1 MVVFGFKPWMDK
13 RRNEKIMRKTKIVCT
28 IGPSSESLEN
38 TKKLIM
44 AGMNVARL
52 NFSHGD
58 FEEHGNRIKVIRQAC
73 QELNKTVAILLDTKG
88 PEIRLGKLKEEPI
101 DLVQGEYITLTTQEI
116 LGDKDRVPVTYT
128 DLPGDVHIGSTI
140 LIDDGLIGMTVVDV
154 QGTEIKCQIVN
165 SGPIKSKK
173 GVNVPGVAISMPGLT
188 EKDIGDIKFGIEMG
202 IDFIAASFVRRA
214 SDVLEIREL
223 LERHDARHIQIIS
236 KIENQ
241 QGVDNL
247 DEILEV
253 SEGLM
258 VARGD
263 LGVEIPAEEVPLVQ
277 KQMIEKCN
285 RAGKP
290 VITAT
295 QMLDSMQRNPRPT
308 RAEASDV
315 ANAIFDGTDAIML
328 SGETAAGKYPVES
341 VLTMSRIAERAESA
355 LHYREIFTKQAN
367 AQQTSV
373 TEAISQAVANSALD
387 LDAKAIV
394 TSTESGYT
402 ARMVSKYRPK
412 SPVIAVTPDDQVM
425 RRLQL
430 VWGVIPV
437 RGSSAQTTDEMF
449 DIAVKGAM
457 DSGLVRLGDTIIITA
472 GVPVGRSGTTNLIKI
487 HNVGEL
493 IAQGQGIG
501 SQSATG
507 KVVTASTPEEAVRK
521 MTTGAI
527 LVAPSTDKEYM
538 PAFEKAAAVITE
550 SGGITCHTAVVGLN
564 LGIPV
569 IVGVNDAL
577 TLIQDG
583 MEVTLYAEKGV
594 IYSGQAKVL

>member
-1 MVVFGFKPWMDK
+1 
-13 RRNEKIMRKTKIVCT
+13 MRKTKIVCT

-38 TKKLIM
+38 IKKLIM

-58 FEEHGNRIKVIRQAC
+58 FQEHGNRMKIIRQAC

-88 PEIRLGKLKEEPI
+88 PEIRLGKLKEEPL
-101 DLVQGEYITLTTQEI
+101 DLVQGEYITLTTEEI
-116 LGDKDRVPVTYT
+116 LGDLNRIPITYKE
-128 DLPGDVHIGSTI
+128 LPGDIHVGSTI
-140 LIDDGLIGMTVVDV
+140 LIDDGLIGMTVIDI

-165 SGPIKSKK
+165 SGQIKSKK
-173 GVNVPGVAISMPGLT
+173 GVNVPGVAISMPGIT
-188 EKDIGDIKFGIEMG
+188 EKDTADIKFGIEMG
-202 IDFIAASFVRRA
+202 VDFIAASFVRRA
-214 SDVLEIREL
+214 SDVMEIREL

-253 SEGLM
+253 SDGLM

-295 QMLDSMQRNPRPT
+295 QMLDSMQRFPRPT

-355 LHYREIFTKQAN
+355 LHYREIFVKQAN

-402 ARMVSKYRPK
+402 ARMISKYKPK
-412 SPVIAVTPDDQVM
+412 SPIIAVTPIDQVM

-430 VWGVIPV
+430 VWGVTAV
-437 RGSSAQTTDEMF
+437 KGTMATTTDEMF
-449 DIAVKGAM
+449 EIAVKGAM
-457 DSGLVRLGDTIIITA
+457 DSGMVRLGDTIIITA

-493 IAQGQGIG
+493 IASGQGIG

-507 KVVTASTPEEAVRK
+507 KVVIANTPEEAIRK

-550 SGGITCHTAVVGLN
+550 CGGITCHAAVVGLN
-564 LGIPV
+564 LGVPV

-577 TLIQDG
+577 TLLKDG
-583 MEVTLYAEKGV
+583 MEVTLYSEHGL
-594 IYSGQAKVL
+594 IYSGQAKVM